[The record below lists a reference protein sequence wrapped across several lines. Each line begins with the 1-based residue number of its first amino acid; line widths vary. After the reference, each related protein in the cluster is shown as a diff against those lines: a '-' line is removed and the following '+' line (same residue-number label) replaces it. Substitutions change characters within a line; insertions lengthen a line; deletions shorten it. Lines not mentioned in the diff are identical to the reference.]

1 MQPIAARGGATIAPG
16 LLEGALIGRLLRFVR
31 EARRLGVD
39 PFALAGLLE
48 TTPNFIGVAIDER
61 VAWVNGASQRLFGA
75 ADKSELV
82 GRPVYDFV
90 HPDDR
95 ERAHTAM
102 REALGAGGQ
111 APFVEVRLLRV
122 DGGVLEVEVW
132 LAPIRLRGRDAVLI
146 HGRDHSGRRRAE
158 RALQESESLYR
169 RLAEN
174 SSDII
179 SEYDASWRLL
189 YVSPS
194 IERVLGYPQNTWVGR
209 RAHESFGEM
218 THPEDLPRIF
228 ALERGLDPSP
238 GATTEFIHR
247 ARKVDGSWCW
257 LHSRGRRYVAD
268 GEDRIVVVSRDV
280 TEEQRALEALRESE
294 RRYQTL
300 ARAAPVGIFRID
312 NRGRH
317 TYLNDRWAELTGIPV
332 EEALA
337 NPGMR
342 PLHPEDD
349 GQIREI
355 ALRALA
361 EGKPLTLEQRIVRPD
376 GQIRWVLMQAVAELG
391 SGGTLEGWVGTLTDL
406 SEKRASE
413 QALAD
418 SDERLRLA
426 LEGANICT
434 WQWDADTGMVQWS
447 ANAARVLG
455 VAPEEVPTTTRQTLL
470 LAHPED
476 LQFARELAFQ
486 RIVAGQAFEIEF
498 RLAPREDE
506 ETRWLLMRGHLVPER
521 SGRAIGVAVDVTAR
535 RQLAAERAALEAR
548 LHESQHLESLGLLAG
563 GVAHDF
569 NNLLVGILGNT
580 ELALQLGGGDSALRE
595 SLEEIRRSGERAA
608 GLVRQ
613 VLAFAGRERIARERI
628 DLREIVD
635 DTLDALR
642 RSLPPGAKLDWL
654 PPAETVA
661 IDGDATQLRQVLMN
675 LITNACEALPRE
687 GGVVALRLQPDPTGD
702 AAGWVEIEVRDSG
715 CGVDA
720 AALGRIFDPFF
731 TTKGAGRGLGLA
743 VSHGIV
749 RAHGG
754 ELSVESAVG
763 RGTCMRVRLPALGTE
778 RSPSREAG
786 SAGRAHAAPRAAG
799 TVLVVDDERGV
810 REVARRAL
818 EGAGYTV
825 LLASDRGEALA
836 HARSRAR
843 EIRAVLLDLTL
854 GNESGETLVAAL
866 RELGCAPVVLATS
879 GYAPDEALRRLEAQ
893 GIASFVQ
900 KPFTG
905 SSLVRSVDELLE
917 RYP

>member
-1 MQPIAARGGATIAPG
+1 
-16 LLEGALIGRLLRFVR
+16 LVGRLLRFVR
-31 EARRLGVD
+31 EARRLGLD
-39 PFALAGLLE
+39 PLGLGDLLE
-48 TTPNFIGVAIDER
+48 ATPNFIGVAVDER
-61 VAWVNGASQRLFGA
+61 LAYVNGASQRLLGA
-75 ADKSELV
+75 ASQDELL
-82 GRPVYDFV
+82 GRSAYDFV

-95 ERAHTAM
+95 ERARAALN
-102 REALGAGGQ
+102 EALDAGR
-111 APFVEVRLLRV
+111 PVSFVEVRLLRT
-122 DGGVLEVEVW
+122 DGTVLDVEAW
-132 LAPIRLRGRDAVLI
+132 LAPIRMSGREAVLI

-158 RALQESESLYR
+158 RALQESEALYR

-179 SEYDASWRLL
+179 SEYDANWRLL

-209 RAHESFGEM
+209 RAHETFGEM
-218 THPEDLPRIF
+218 THPDDLSRIPE
-228 ALERGLDPSP
+228 LERQLDPSP
-238 GATTEFIHR
+238 GATTEFTHR
-247 ARKVDGSWCW
+247 ARRSDGTWVW
-257 LHSRGRRYVAD
+257 LHSRGRRFVAD
-268 GEDRIVVVSRDV
+268 GEVRIAVVSRDV
-280 TEEQRALEALRESE
+280 TEEQRVLEALRESE

-300 ARAAPVGIFRID
+300 ARAVPVGIFRID

-317 TYLNDRWAELTGIPV
+317 TYLNERWSELTGISI

-337 NPGMR
+337 NPGVR

-349 GQIREI
+349 GQILEI
-355 ALRALA
+355 SRRALA
-361 EGKPLTLEQRIVRPD
+361 EGKPLALEQRIVRPD

-391 SGGTLEGWVGTLTDL
+391 PGGALEGWVGTLTDL
-406 SEKRASE
+406 SDKRASE
-413 QALAD
+413 RALAD
-418 SDERLRLA
+418 SEERLRLA

-434 WQWDADTGMVQWS
+434 WQWDADARVVQFS
-447 ANAARVLG
+447 PNAARVLD
-455 VAPEEVPTTTRQTLL
+455 VPPEEVPTTTAEARR
-470 LAHPED
+470 LADPED
-476 LQFARELAFQ
+476 MLRARDLAYQ
-486 RIVAGQAFEIEF
+486 KVANGEPFEVEF
-498 RLAPREDE
+498 RLAPREGR
-506 ETRWLLMRGHLVPER
+506 ETRWVMMRGHLVPER
-521 SGRAIGVAVDVTAR
+521 GGRAIGVLADVTAR
-535 RQLAAERAALEAR
+535 HQLTEERAALEAR

-580 ELALQLGGGDSALRE
+580 ELALQGGGGDPALRE
-595 SLEEIRRSGERAA
+595 YLEEIRRSGERAA

-613 VLAFAGRERIARERI
+613 VLAFAGRERIVRERI

-654 PPAETVA
+654 RPEEPVA
-661 IDGDATQLRQVLMN
+661 VDGDTTQLRQVLMN

-687 GGVVALRLQPDPTGD
+687 GGEVRLRLQRAEPAGD
-702 AAGWVEIEVRDSG
+702 GPGFVAIDVRDSG
-715 CGVDA
+715 CGVDP

-743 VSHGIV
+743 VAHGIV

-754 ELSVESAVG
+754 EMSVESAPG
-763 RGTCMRVRLPALGTE
+763 RGTCMRLRLPAPPVE
-778 RSPSREAG
+778 RAANGDGAAPDRE
-786 SAGRAHAAPRAAG
+786 RPAPRAAG
-799 TVLVVDDERGV
+799 TVLIVDDERGV

-818 EGAGYTV
+818 ESAGYTV

-836 HARSRAR
+836 HARGHAR

-879 GYAPDEALRRLEAQ
+879 GYAPEEALRRLEAQ
-893 GIASFVQ
+893 GIAGFVQ

-905 SSLVRSVDELLE
+905 SSLVRSVDEYLSAP
-917 RYP
+917 R